1 MDELTG
7 VEVIDN
13 PERRRF
19 EARKGRKVLGWASY
33 EQTSELI
40 VFTHTR
46 VDRRWEGLGLG
57 GNIEIIGTPEQV
69 VEQLV
74 ALKAAGIDGVQLN
87 FHDFA
92 LDLAHFGERI
102 LPLLKQA
109 GLRL

>member
-57 GNIEIIGTPEQV
+57 GRLVRETLDYVRSQGMHVLSTCPFVTDWINRRPDYQDLVYRPETR
-69 VEQLV
+69 
-74 ALKAAGIDGVQLN
+74 AS
-87 FHDFA
+87 
-92 LDLAHFGERI
+92 
-102 LPLLKQA
+102 
-109 GLRL
+109 